1 MPTSNAA
8 ELLIRIGA
16 DPANAE
22 ASIQSFRQS
31 FSSSLTGLG
40 ADLNKWSVKGL
51 GDFNL
56 VRSAVSGL
64 GTSLAQAAQTTSP
77 LNSGLST
84 IDKTATT
91 LASHFNVNL
100 NTVSNILT
108 RNRVIARAWKTELVA
123 AFVDVLQVGQAFE
136 SSLGRSFLIFDSA
149 LGANIANAVI
159 WQKSIGEAFRKAA
172 LQAISAIAQ
181 EALVRAVYSTALG
194 FYLLAIQDYSGAALA
209 FKSAAAY
216 GAAGGAAALAG
227 RALVAPDVHE
237 AQRGAVVRQP
247 GAVAPDYIVSG
258 KGDAAAQA
266 AVQPQKTVQVVFQG
280 PVYGG
285 QAGIDELVRHISSA
299 VTERDVNLVA
309 YTVVRQPATRA

>member
-1 MPTSNAA
+1 MLTGNSA

-16 DPANAE
+16 DPSSAE
-22 ASIQSFRQS
+22 ANIQRFRQS
-31 FSSSLTGLG
+31 FSGDLASLGTEVSR
-40 ADLNKWSVKGL
+40 WSAKGL
-51 GDFNL
+51 GNFNL
-56 VRSAVSGL
+56 VNGAISGL
-64 GTSLAQAAQTTSP
+64 GKSLSQAAQTTAP
-77 LNSGLST
+77 LNSSLST
-84 IDKTATT
+84 VDKTAST

-100 NTVSNILT
+100 NTVSNILD
-108 RNRVIARAWKTELVA
+108 RNRKVAGIWKTELVA
-123 AFVDVLQVGQAFE
+123 AFVDVLQVGQALE
-136 SSLGRSFLIFDSA
+136 STVGRSFLIFDSA
-149 LGANIANAVI
+149 LGSNIANAVI
-159 WQKSIGEAFRKAA
+159 WQKTIGEAFRKAA

-227 RALVAPDVHE
+227 RALAAPDVRE
-237 AQRGAVVRQP
+237 AQSGATVREP
-247 GAVAPDYIVSG
+247 GAVAPGLIVSG
-258 KGDAAAQA
+258 QGSKSSQA
-266 AVQPQKTVQVVFQG
+266 ASAQKTVQVVFQG

-285 QAGIDELVRHISSA
+285 QAGIDELVRHISQA